1 MFWSR
6 IGGDEGYGCMIGVS
20 RNGGLSS
27 KRSRLGFRRDSGN
40 PIQVRMSQAILFWC
54 IYHNSKANNY
64 VYEYFL

>member
-27 KRSRLGFRRDSGN
+27 KRSRLGFRRVSGN
-40 PIQVRMSQAILFWC
+40 SIQFCVCQHPTDADGSGERPLYLEDAGGL
-54 IYHNSKANNY
+54 A
-64 VYEYFL
+64 